1 MPYFKVTTN
10 VAIQEPR
17 MSKFLEEMQ
26 KFIAEEMDK
35 PEKYIMVAVDDQ
47 VAMQFGGS
55 DAPLAFV
62 ELKSLG
68 RPDTKKLS
76 TAICD
81 LLRLKLNIPVDR
93 IFIEFVDEPRD
104 MFGFNRTTFA

>member
-17 MSKFLEEMQ
+17 MSKFLEDMHQ
-26 KFIAEEMDK
+26 FVVEELGK
-35 PEKYIMVAVDDQ
+35 PEKYVMTAVDDQ
-47 VAMQFGGS
+47 VAMRFGGS

-62 ELKSLG
+62 EFKSIGLS
-68 RPDTKKLS
+68 DTKKLS

-93 IFIEFVDEPRD
+93 TYIEFVDEPRD
-104 MFGFNRTTFA
+104 KFGYNRTTFE

>member
-26 KFIAEEMDK
+26 KFIVEVLDK

-62 ELKSLG
+62 ELKSIGLT
-68 RPDTKKLS
+68 DTKKLS

-104 MFGFNRTTFA
+104 MFGYNRTTFA

>member
-17 MSKFLEEMQ
+17 MSKFLEDMQ
-26 KFIAEEMDK
+26 KFVVEELEK
-35 PEKYIMVAVDDQ
+35 PEKYVMAAVDDQ

-55 DAPLAFV
+55 NAPLAFV
-62 ELKSLG
+62 EFKSIGLT
-68 RPDTKKLS
+68 DTKKLS

-93 IFIEFVDEPRD
+93 IYIEFIDEPRD
-104 MFGFNRTTFA
+104 KFGYNRTTFA